1 MARSRER
8 LNARESI
15 AALLLLAPALSLF
28 AWFSFWPFYRLIHY
42 ALYQQNTSGTAERY
56 KGFHQLNETFKAGS
70 PFWDGVRISSTVV
83 LYTVPLGIVLG
94 ILMAVAA
101 NRRLKGIRAF
111 QTIFSSTVASS
122 VAVSAVV
129 FLTLINPNIGFF
141 RNVSWLDI
149 GDAGSGVLR
158 PALFAVSL
166 SLVWQNLG
174 LTFII
179 VLAGLQAIP
188 EELNEA
194 ATLDGYGPVR
204 RFFRITMPMLSPTLL
219 FVVVVLTIRALQTY
233 AQVQVLT
240 GGGPAGQTETLL
252 FKITRLV
259 EPVDFAKGASM
270 SLGLF
275 VISLIVAGA
284 QFGLLSRRVHYGN

>member
-1 MARSRER
+1 M
-8 LNARESI
+8 
-15 AALLLLAPALSLF
+15 
-28 AWFSFWPFYRLIHY
+28 
-42 ALYQQNTSGTAERY
+42 
-56 KGFHQLNETFKAGS
+56 
-70 PFWDGVRISSTVV
+70 RISSTVV

-101 NRRLKGIRAF
+101 NRRLKGIRIF

-141 RNVSWLDI
+141 RNVSWLNI

-259 EPVDFAKGASM
+259 EPIDFAKGASM

-275 VISLIVAGA
+275 VISLIVASA

>member
-1 MARSRER
+1 MARTRV
-8 LNARESI
+8 LPKIGESL
-15 AALLLLAPALSLF
+15 AAYLLLAPAMALF
-28 AWFSFWPFYRLIHY
+28 AWFSFYPFYRLIHY
-42 ALYQQNTSGTAERY
+42 ALYRQNTSGTAERY
-56 KGFHQLNETFKAGS
+56 EGVHQFTDTLKGSE
-70 PFWDGVRISSTVV
+70 FWNGLRISSTVV

-94 ILMAVAA
+94 ILMDVVAH
-101 NRRLKGIRAF
+101 RRLKGIRIF

-129 FLTLINPNIGFF
+129 FLTLVNNNIGFF
-141 RNVSWLDI
+141 KHVSWLDI
-149 GDAGSGVLR
+149 NNAGSGIFR

-188 EELNEA
+188 EEMNEA
-194 ATLDGYGPVR
+194 ATLDGYGAIR
-204 RFFRITMPMLSPTLL
+204 RFFRITMPMISPTLM

-233 AQVQVLT
+233 AQVQVIT
-240 GGGPAGQTETLL
+240 GGGPAGQTETLV
-252 FKITRLV
+252 FKITHLV
-259 EPVDFAKGASM
+259 EPVNFARGASM

-275 VISLIVAGA
+275 VVSLLVAGA
-284 QFGLLSRRVHYGN
+284 QFRILDRRVHYGN